1 MNRSTFIAST
11 AAVVAA
17 AAVPMASPAAVPEAA
32 AAPIVYGARK
42 LFAINGGPPWVVA
55 ESAEAA
61 LAYVTSDENFD
72 VEPTATVRMLE
83 PGEGFT
89 MTYEDA
95 PEDNDCDCDRAECT
109 DEDGE
114 FECECGG
121 LYNRTLYAAEW
132 AENRLDG
139 AMMVGEYDG
148 W

>member
-32 AAPIVYGARK
+32 AVPIVYGARK

-55 ESAEAA
+55 ESAAAA
-61 LAYVTSDENFD
+61 LAAAPDSDFD
-72 VEPTATVRMLE
+72 VEPTATVTMFE
-83 PGEGFT
+83 PGKTFT
-89 MTYEDA
+89 MTYDDPPDES
-95 PEDNDCDCDRAECT
+95 DCECDRAECT
-109 DEDGE
+109 DEDGL
-114 FECECGG
+114 FECECGEDTS
-121 LYNRTLYAAEW
+121 RTLYAAEW

-139 AMMVGEYDG
+139 EMVVGEYDA